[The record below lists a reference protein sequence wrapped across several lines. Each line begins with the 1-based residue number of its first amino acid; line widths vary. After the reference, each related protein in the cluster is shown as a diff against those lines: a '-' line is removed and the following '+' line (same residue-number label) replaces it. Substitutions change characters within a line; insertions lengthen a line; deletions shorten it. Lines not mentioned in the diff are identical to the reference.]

1 MSFFN
6 NFPIV
11 DYKFGNEV
19 DTALFQNLTVYVD
32 LIDQVIDNSSLY
44 TTYTIQDGERPDSLS
59 FKLYG
64 TVDHYW
70 TFYLLNNKLRIQG
83 WPLTYQDQ
91 HTQAEVFYP
100 NTVLTTQESMHSK
113 FYLNNIVATKPFSNP
128 PFKGKILEKNYDMGQ
143 LVVRPLE
150 EVRTITVTNGG
161 AGYTSV
167 PTVTFTG
174 GGGSGTTATAVI
186 SSGAVTSIVVTNGG
200 EDYEQAPTVTISE
213 PDVKGSTNATAT
225 ATLSSNAISAN
236 AVIYSQRNQPD
247 TTLWDEDEVDLLRVF
262 STAKQNKAVHH
273 YENSSGEIVD
283 IPLSSVAGNAL
294 NLNTGLVGLTA
305 VTNEER
311 MFESNQNLR
320 IIKVLKPE
328 LVDRISDEF
337 QSLVNS

>member
-1 MSFFN
+1 MSFFS
-6 NFPIV
+6 NFPVI

-70 TFYLLNNKLRIQG
+70 TFYLLNSKLRIQG
-83 WPLTYQDQ
+83 WPLTYQEQ
-91 HTQAEVFYP
+91 YTQAEVFYP
-100 NTVLTTQESMHSK
+100 NTVLTTQESMHGK
-113 FYLNNIVATKPFSNP
+113 FYLNNILATKPFSDP
-128 PFKGKILEKNYDMGQ
+128 PFKGKILEKNYEMGQ
-143 LVVRPLE
+143 IVVRPLE

-161 AGYTSV
+161 EGYTTS
-167 PTVTFTG
+167 PTVTFTK
-174 GGGSGTTATAVI
+174 GGGSGAAATAIVTNG
-186 SSGAVTSIVVTNGG
+186 SVTSIVVTSGG
-200 EDYEQAPTVTISE
+200 EDYQTAPTVTISE
-213 PDVKGSTNATAT
+213 PDIKGSTNATAT

-236 AVIYSQRNQPD
+236 AVVYSQRNQSD
-247 TTLWDEDEVDLLRVF
+247 TTLWDEDEVDLLRIF
-262 STAKQNKAVHH
+262 STSKQNKAEHH

-283 IPLSSVAGNAL
+283 IPLSTVAGNAL

-337 QSLVNS
+337 QSLVNG

>member
-1 MSFFN
+1 MSFFS

-19 DTALFQNLTVYVD
+19 DTSLFQNLTVYVD

-44 TTYTIQDGERPDSLS
+44 NTYTIQDGERPDSLS

-64 TVDHYW
+64 TVNHYW

-83 WPLTYQDQ
+83 WPLTYQEQ
-91 HTQAEVFYP
+91 HTRAEVFYP

-113 FYLNNIVATKPFSNP
+113 FYLNNILATKPFDNP
-128 PFKGKILEKNYDMGQ
+128 PFKAKILEKNYDMGQ

-161 AGYTSV
+161 EGYTTV
-167 PTVTFTG
+167 PTVTFTK
-174 GGGSGTTATAVI
+174 GGGSGAVATAIVT
-186 SSGAVTSIVVTNGG
+186 SGSVTSIVVTSGG
-200 EDYEQAPTVTISE
+200 EDYETAPTVTISE

-236 AVIYSQRNQPD
+236 AVVYSQRNQSD
-247 TTLWDEDEVDLLRVF
+247 TTLWDDDEVNLLRVF

-273 YENSSGEIVD
+273 YENSSKEIVD

-311 MFESNQNLR
+311 MFESNQSLR
-320 IIKVLKPE
+320 IIKILKPE
-328 LVDRISDEF
+328 LIDRISDEF

>member
-1 MSFFN
+1 MSFFS
-6 NFPIV
+6 NFPLV

-32 LIDQVIDNSSLY
+32 LIDQIIDNSSLY

-70 TFYLLNNKLRIQG
+70 TFYLLNSKLRIQG
-83 WPLTYQDQ
+83 WPLTYQEQ
-91 HTQAEVFYP
+91 YTKAEEFYP

-113 FYLNNIVATKPFSNP
+113 FYLNNILATKPFSDP
-128 PFKGKILEKNYDMGQ
+128 PFKAKILEKNYDMGQ

-167 PTVTFTG
+167 PTVSFTG
-174 GGGSGTTATAVI
+174 GGGSGATATAVI
-186 SSGAVTSIVVTNGG
+186 SSGAVTSILVTSGG
-200 EDYEQAPTVTISE
+200 EDYEEAPTVTISE

-225 ATLSSNAISAN
+225 ATLSSNNISAN
-236 AVIYSQRNQPD
+236 AVIYSQRNQAD
-247 TTLWDEDEVDLLRVF
+247 TTLWDDDEVDLLRVF

-273 YENSSGEIVD
+273 YENSSGEPTD
-283 IPLSSVAGNAL
+283 IPISSVAGNAL
-294 NLNTGLVGLTA
+294 NLDTGLVGLTG

>member
-1 MSFFN
+1 MSFFS

-19 DTALFQNLTVYVD
+19 DTSLFQNLTVYVD

-44 TTYTIQDGERPDSLS
+44 NTYTIQDGERPDSLS

-64 TVDHYW
+64 TVNHYW

-83 WPLTYQDQ
+83 WPLTYQEQ
-91 HTQAEVFYP
+91 HTRAEVFYP

-113 FYLNNIVATKPFSNP
+113 FYLNNILATKPFSNP

-161 AGYTSV
+161 EGYTTV
-167 PTVTFTG
+167 PTVTFTK
-174 GGGSGTTATAVI
+174 GGGSGAVATAIVT
-186 SSGAVTSIVVTNGG
+186 SGSVTSIVVTSGG
-200 EDYEQAPTVTISE
+200 ENYETAPTVTISE

-236 AVIYSQRNQPD
+236 AVVYSQRNQSD
-247 TTLWDEDEVDLLRVF
+247 TTLWDDDEVDLLRVF

-273 YENSSGEIVD
+273 YENSSKEIVD

-311 MFESNQNLR
+311 MFESNQSLR
-320 IIKVLKPE
+320 IIKILKPE
-328 LVDRISDEF
+328 LIDRISDEF

>member
-1 MSFFN
+1 MSFFT
-6 NFPIV
+6 NFPLV

-32 LIDQVIDNSSLY
+32 LFDQIIDNTSLY
-44 TTYTIQDGERPDSLS
+44 TSYTIQDGERPDSLS

-91 HTQAEVFYP
+91 HTQAEKFYP

-113 FYLNNIVATKPFSNP
+113 FFLNDIVATKPFSDP
-128 PFKGKILEKNYDMGQ
+128 PFKAKILEKNYDMGQ

-161 AGYTSV
+161 EGYTSV
-167 PTVTFTG
+167 PTVTFTK
-174 GGGSGTTATAVI
+174 GGGSGAAATAII
-186 SSGAVTSIVVTNGG
+186 SSGSVTSIVVTSGG
-200 EDYEQAPTVTISE
+200 EDYETAPTVTISE

-236 AVIYSQRNQPD
+236 AVIYSQKNQPD

-294 NLNTGLVGLTA
+294 NLDTGLVGLTA

-320 IIKVLKPE
+320 QIKTFKPE